1 MKGPSPAPTLHA
13 EGLLRAIT
21 LGICSVQLGASYLQG
36 RNKNSNI
43 HRGALLQKTTEI
55 ITKRHIISQVIRTAS
70 IQGCGHITKQQLQ
83 KISTWN
89 TNLTEVQYSGD
100 DIIYIYTHIIYI
112 MYH

>member
-43 HRGALLQKTTEI
+43 HRGALLQKTPEI
-55 ITKRHIISQVIRTAS
+55 IT
-70 IQGCGHITKQQLQ
+70 
-83 KISTWN
+83 
-89 TNLTEVQYSGD
+89 
-100 DIIYIYTHIIYI
+100 
-112 MYH
+112 